1 MYSRYVVNTR
11 RSQPKTQPA
20 RTVQSWPAGTVWA
33 AAAYAQRINGDYIKY
48 PIAQE
53 DGVQVESNRDL
64 MMRAMTDTG
73 LITEQDIAQGQAAR
87 DYHRRNLLFRALQR
101 PLTEFETALNT
112 ACALDDVKETD
123 RYSLAV
129 IASQIAGYFKSV
141 EQDRVRGLVN
151 HSASPVGSVGTKIT
165 AEITV
170 IRSNYSVN
178 YGVYFVNAVT
188 NLGQPVFFSYRQNLQ
203 TGSEHQITG
212 TVKALRD
219 DATQLNRVKIVQVAA

>member
-1 MYSRYVVNTR
+1 MYSRYVVKTR
-11 RSQPKTQPA
+11 RAQSKPPA
-20 RTVQSWPAGTVWA
+20 APVQTWPVNTVWA
-33 AAAYAQRINGDYIKY
+33 AAAHAQRINGDYIKY

-53 DGVQVESNRDL
+53 DGVQLESNRDIML
-64 MMRAMTDTG
+64 RVLNNTKD
-73 LITEQDIAQGQAAR
+73 ITEQDIALGQAAR
-87 DYHRRNLLFRALQR
+87 DYHRRTLLFRALQR

-112 ACALDDVKETD
+112 ACLLDEVKQTD

-129 IASQIAGYFKSV
+129 IASQISGYSKSL
-141 EQDRVRGLVN
+141 EQDRVRGMVDVT
-151 HSASPVGSVGTKIT
+151 AAPVGAVGTKVT

-188 NLGQPVFFSYRQNLQ
+188 SQGQPVFFSYRQNLQ
-203 TGSEHQITG
+203 TGSKYKITG

-219 DATQLNRVKIVQVAA
+219 DATQLNRVKIKEPQ

>member
-1 MYSRYVVNTR
+1 
-11 RSQPKTQPA
+11 
-20 RTVQSWPAGTVWA
+20 VWA

-53 DGVQVESNRDL
+53 DGVQLESNRDIML
-64 MMRAMTDTG
+64 RVLNNSTD
-73 LITEQDIAQGQAAR
+73 LTEQDIALGQAAR
-87 DYHRRNLLFRALQR
+87 DYHRRTLLFRALQR

-112 ACALDDVKETD
+112 ACLLDEVKETD

-129 IASQIAGYFKSV
+129 IASQISGYAKSL
-141 EQDRVRGLVN
+141 EQDRVRGMVDVT
-151 HSASPVGSVGTKIT
+151 AAPVGTVGTKVT
-165 AEITV
+165 AEIIV

-188 NLGQPVFFSYRQNLQ
+188 ALGQPVFFSYRQNLQ
-203 TGSEHQITG
+203 TGSEYKITG

-219 DATQLNRVKIVQVAA
+219 DATQLNRVKIKEPQ